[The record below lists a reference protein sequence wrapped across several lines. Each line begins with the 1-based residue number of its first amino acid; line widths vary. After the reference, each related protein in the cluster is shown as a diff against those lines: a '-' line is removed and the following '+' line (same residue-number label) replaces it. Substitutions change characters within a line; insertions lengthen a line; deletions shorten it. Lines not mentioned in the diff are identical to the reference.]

1 MDYEE
6 IIKNIMKSEPKIRF
20 VTIINMK
27 GKILHSQHRED
38 VTSVLSKNESK
49 KSIKQI
55 RDFWKGNSD
64 LIRKFGKAKF
74 FVANYEKINRIV
86 IPYHRDFLIYI
97 TIEEGIEHDKIIK
110 RVLDVVDKL

>member
-1 MDYEE
+1 MDYVE
-6 IIKNIMKSEPKIRF
+6 ITKNILESEPKIRF
-20 VTIINMK
+20 VTIINVK

-55 RDFWKGNSD
+55 RNFWKENSEFV
-64 LIRKFGKAKF
+64 RKFGKGRF

-86 IPYHRDFLIYI
+86 IPFHRDYIIYI
-97 TIEEGIEHDKIIK
+97 TAENDIEHDKIIK
-110 RVLDVVDKL
+110 RALSAIEKL